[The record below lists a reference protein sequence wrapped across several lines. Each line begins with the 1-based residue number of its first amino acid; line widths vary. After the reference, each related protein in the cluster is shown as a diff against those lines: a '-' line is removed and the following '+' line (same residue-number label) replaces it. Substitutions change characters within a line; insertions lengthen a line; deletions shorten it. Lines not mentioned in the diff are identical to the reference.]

1 MWTVLAFFVFLLET
15 VRGAK
20 LSAHWCAVTHRRDV
34 MLCDAQLLKT
44 KRESKTS
51 QFSESSSRNVR
62 DWEDMTLSSSSL
74 GVLYCKVPNRILADA
89 FLLLSARLPVV
100 TLSQQSETV
109 SIRTWS
115 QLSIR
120 QLQRQVKMKQTRV
133 VR

>member
-1 MWTVLAFFVFLLET
+1 
-15 VRGAK
+15 
-20 LSAHWCAVTHRRDV
+20 

-51 QFSESSSRNVR
+51 QDSESSSRNGR

-100 TLSQQSETV
+100 ATIGNSFHSYMVPAFHTAITATGKDEADKSCQV
-109 SIRTWS
+109 V
-115 QLSIR
+115 
-120 QLQRQVKMKQTRV
+120 QLQ
-133 VR
+133 